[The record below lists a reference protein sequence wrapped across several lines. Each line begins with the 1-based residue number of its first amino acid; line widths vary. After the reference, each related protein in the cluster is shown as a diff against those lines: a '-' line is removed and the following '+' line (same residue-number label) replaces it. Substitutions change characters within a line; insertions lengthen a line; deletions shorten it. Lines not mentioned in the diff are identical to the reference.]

1 MHCLWDT
8 DPDLLP
14 DSTEMGNKCR
24 ETVEE
29 VKFKYVVSLL
39 FTPYKIL
46 AIEIRWPAGGW
57 EGGAVG
63 MRRPQEMAQPQI

>member
-1 MHCLWDT
+1 
-8 DPDLLP
+8 
-14 DSTEMGNKCR
+14 MGNKCR
-24 ETVEE
+24 ERVEE
-29 VKFKYVVSLL
+29 VKFKYAVSLL

-63 MRRPQEMAQPQI
+63 MRRPQMAQPQI